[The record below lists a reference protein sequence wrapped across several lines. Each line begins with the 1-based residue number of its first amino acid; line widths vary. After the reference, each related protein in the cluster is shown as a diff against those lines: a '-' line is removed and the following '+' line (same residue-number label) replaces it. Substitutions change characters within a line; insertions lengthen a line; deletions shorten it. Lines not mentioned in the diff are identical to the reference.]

1 MQIKRKISRRTITV
15 ELTAAELFS
24 AYQEQ
29 QRLFDVENVQQEL
42 EEQADIDLVAQ
53 YGLTWSE
60 LEPLKEDMAAALRY
74 NLNKEMSW
82 DYALSEAI
90 RSVVEHY
97 KAALQ

>member
-1 MQIKRKISRRTITV
+1 MQIKRKIGRRTITV
-15 ELTAAELFS
+15 ELTDDELFL

-29 QRLFDVENVQQEL
+29 QRLFDVENIQQEL
-42 EEQADIDLVAQ
+42 ENQEDVDLVAR

-60 LEPLKEDMAAALRY
+60 LEPLKEKMAADLRR